1 MHKIKKPSVLVPIFV
16 LLLATFFH
24 FYNIYPFVTFLGD
37 QGRDSIILRRIVTL
51 EHFPAIGAPSSVGG
65 IFLGPFYYYLVAPF
79 LLLFN
84 FNPIGPAIGV
94 ALLSLVGLACAYL
107 VLRKEIS
114 TVSALI
120 FLILASFSTVLT
132 DLSRFSWNP
141 NLLPFFSFFTLY
153 FFYKTLTKKRL
164 FWAFLFGMFFSFSVQ
179 LHYLALL
186 MVFSM
191 IIIFSYS
198 LLQKKLGKKDILS
211 VFLSI
216 TSFILFSSPLIL
228 FDLRHQFLNS
238 KNFIKLFSQKDV
250 VSKSSLF
257 SRFLDTNSA
266 FYKHIFQISIEPYT
280 ALLLSIGILAAAIF
294 ILRKKNNAFIM
305 INTVN
310 VFVFI
315 LSFSLL
321 NSFRHPHYYGSI
333 LLSFFVVTSYLL
345 DFGLAHKYWKRLLL
359 VIIIGVYC
367 FLNIKQ
373 YHFLWTQGSY
383 QIDRARRIAT
393 SIHDHIKLSPY
404 QLASIPDTETDG
416 HIRYFLEVQ
425 GKRPLPEDS
434 HEDPVELF
442 VLCYTK
448 CEVIANPQWQI
459 AAFKNAKIDTIWRI
473 ENITIYKLI
482 HAR

>member
-1 MHKIKKPSVLVPIFV
+1 MLKIKKSSAWLSIPF
-16 LLLATFFH
+16 LLFATFFR
-24 FYNIYPFVTFLGD
+24 FYNIYAFVTFLGD
-37 QGRDSIILRRIVTL
+37 QGRDAIILKRIITL
-51 EHFPAIGAPSSVGG
+51 EHFPAIRAPSSVGG

-84 FNPIGPAIGV
+84 FNPVGPAFGV
-94 ALLSLVGLACAYL
+94 AMLSLVGLACAYFI
-107 VLRKEIS
+107 LRKE
-114 TVSALI
+114 VSNGTALI
-120 FLILASFSTVLT
+120 FLILATFSAVLT

-153 FFYKTLTKKRL
+153 FFYKTLTKSDYH
-164 FWAFLFGMFFSFSVQ
+164 WSFLFGMFFSFSVQ

-191 IIIFSYS
+191 IIIFSYY
-198 LLQKKLGKKDILS
+198 LLQKKLSKKDIIS

-216 TSFILFSSPLIL
+216 ASFILFSSPLIL
-228 FDLRHQFLNS
+228 FDVRHQFLNS
-238 KNFIKLFSQKDV
+238 KNFISLFSQKDV
-250 VSKSSLF
+250 VSKSSFF
-257 SRFLDTNSA
+257 SRFLETNAA
-266 FYKHIFQISIEPYT
+266 FYNHIFQISIHPYA
-280 ALLLSIGILAAAIF
+280 ALLLSISILAATIY
-294 ILRKKNNAFIM
+294 IMRKNNNVLIM
-305 INTVN
+305 FHTVN
-310 VFVFI
+310 MFLFI
-315 LSFSLL
+315 ASFSTL

-333 LLSFFVVTSYLL
+333 LLSFLVVVAYLL
-345 DFGLAHKYWKRLLL
+345 AFGITNRYWKWLLL
-359 VIIIGVYC
+359 TVVISAYC
-367 FLNIKQ
+367 FLNLTQ

-383 QIDRARRIAT
+383 QIDRAQRIAN
-393 SIHDHIKLSPY
+393 SIHTHIKASPY

-434 HEDPVELF
+434 HEEPVELF

-459 AAFKNAKIDTIWRI
+459 AAFKNAKIDTIWKI